1 MNQQCKPASANLSRN
16 GTEAGG
22 QDNAGEPGLS
32 VGKDA
37 DKDDKGGK
45 EGNSIVS
52 FIEVEP
58 ASLTTTASS
67 DLNKAL
73 DTKKLTKNATI
84 SKVETKTNHLS
95 TSSDSKSCK
104 NDSSDAK
111 TKNTD
116 QKSENMA
123 TGKNLGNSNITD
135 VAVVAQEEKD
145 NVKCDTTDSII
156 ATTNI
161 KSNIVTKSA
170 KRAKGTICAK

>member
-22 QDNAGEPGLS
+22 RDNAGEPGLS

-45 EGNSIVS
+45 KGNSIVS
-52 FIEVEP
+52 FIEVET

-73 DTKKLTKNATI
+73 DTKKPTKNATI
-84 SKVETKTNHLS
+84 SKVETKTNHPEPS

-111 TKNTD
+111 TKNTE

-135 VAVVAQEEKD
+135 VADDAQEEKD
-145 NVKCDTTDSII
+145 SVKCDIIDSSII
-156 ATTNI
+156 PTTNI
-161 KSNIVTKSA
+161 NSNIVTKSA
-170 KRAKGTICAK
+170 K